1 MSDGT
6 VERLRGQGFTD
17 GQIAELTGLVALNV
31 FTNFFNH
38 VAGTEI
44 DFPRVELPRAVS

>member
-1 MSDGT
+1 VADAT
-6 VERLRGQGFTD
+6 LDRLRGQGFTE
-17 GQIAELTGLVALNV
+17 GQIAELTALVALNV

-44 DFPRVELPRAVS
+44 DFPRVALPTGA